1 MNKNKGIKLVF
12 VQKITFFQQKLLPP
26 ELHFLTSICT
36 KSFLGWGFAPDPWGA
51 YSAPDPLA
59 VFRGPTSK
67 GMGGRRGDVREWE
80 RRDGE
85 DRKGEKGRAEERT
98 GGEKGRG
105 SSSFAVRRKKRKVGA
120 YVLELYVNH
129 SPYP

>member
-1 MNKNKGIKLVF
+1 

-59 VFRGPTSK
+59 VFRGLLLN
-67 GMGGRRGDVREWE
+67 GWEWRRGDGREWE

-85 DRKGEKGRAEERT
+85 DRKGEKGRTWERT
-98 GGEKGRG
+98 GGGKGREG
-105 SSSFAVRRKKRKVGA
+105 VRPLPYEEKKRKVGA
-120 YVLELYVNH
+120 YVLKLCINH
-129 SPYP
+129 SS